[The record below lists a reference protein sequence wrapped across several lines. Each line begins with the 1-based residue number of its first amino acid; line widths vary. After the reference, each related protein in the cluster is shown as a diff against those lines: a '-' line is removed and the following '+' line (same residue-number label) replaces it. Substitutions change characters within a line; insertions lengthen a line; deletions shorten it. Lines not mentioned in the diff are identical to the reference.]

1 MIQYSDKK
9 IIVEGKEI
17 DLKGLNTSHVVW
29 HLSEIYHPETLL
41 HNINESY
48 SIPEHIHY
56 MSLAEGTDF
65 DALLIDDRMFRMNKL
80 TEEDMNEVQDYINK
94 YAYATALLKLTEC
107 TKFLGSGLRH
117 TFDKVEESYSFISKA
132 YDKLFENISITHEAG
147 RLNES
152 FNGKLKVLEGN
163 NNYIREIKSKRIVE
177 NWQDT
182 FNHKNIT
189 SYVVESVNEV
199 NNNTVI
205 RFIDKDGAILEAVY
219 KNTKTK
225 LVESN
230 INLDYFLKK
239 SNLVESYRVGTLNEY
254 QQPFTLS
261 HATITSYNAE
271 TNGVVMFGVMDSFG
285 NSGTLPIYIKIPNKD
300 FISKYGKQIDT
311 ILKVMTF
318 GEGVDL
324 TSQFLND
331 AEIDIEKIGKIKNM
345 KTVERTK
352 ENQTLSY
359 KVAGFTPVD
368 GELPTVFKSSKDT
381 FSVRATK
388 DGKMYNIR
396 YLFTGVGT
404 VDDFIDEI
412 TPEVDDYD
420 FTSKSEIISFFQ
432 LMDDYGDVMKS
443 YPTGISTKERN
454 YKRNAKE
461 EGEIMESEGVQVSD
475 IAPKTDQNVGL
486 VKIKMK
492 KKKKVT
498 ESEIIDF
505 DKNDLLINTINEQD
519 EFYGSRGFIKDEQ
532 GHYHFGDYYINESGK
547 VVHKSRLSEEFWNE
561 DGETEYKGVKISIE
575 KSDKGKKCYIPLR
588 NDIFIPER
596 GTQFFK
602 LKDAKDYID
611 SKLGNTL
618 TEDQSTVD
626 VDIARLAD
634 KNKFRKEVYKE
645 SNLKDY
651 YVPKY
656 RCVSA
661 GYETISTFDS
671 KEEAISFA
679 KENKQVCSILVDY
692 YTDGKLVRV
701 GTSAIWSKYDESNLT
716 EDQATADEAYYKV
729 NDVSLKLQEVKP
741 YIEEGSEAEK
751 IYSSIMVELND
762 LQMNLHSKL
771 LKEDMSDS
779 EMVERL
785 KQGIQEGL
793 NKSSSMSDIAGV
805 IDYYRTFIKG
815 YMGEGNIE
823 DLTKQGM
830 CPYCTK
836 KLTDTDKWY
845 IDKYGMCQDCF
856 ENGVE

>member
-132 YDKLFENISITHEAG
+132 YDKLFENISITHEVG

-219 KNTKTK
+219 KNTKAK

-261 HATITSYNAE
+261 HATITSYDAE
-271 TNGVVMFGVMDSFG
+271 TNGVIMFGVMDSFG

-331 AEIDIEKIGKIKNM
+331 AEIDIEKIGRIKNM

-404 VDDFIDEI
+404 VDDFINEI

-505 DKNDLLINTINEQD
+505 DKNDLLINTINERD
-519 EFYGSRGFIKDEQ
+519 EFYGSRGFIKDEK
-532 GHYHFGDYYINESGK
+532 GRYHFNDYYINESGK
-547 VVHKSRLSEEFWNE
+547 VVHKSKLKEEFWNE
-561 DGETEYKGVKISIE
+561 DGETEYKGIKISIE

-588 NDIFIPER
+588 NDTFIPEK
-596 GTQFFK
+596 GIQFFK
-602 LKDAKDYID
+602 LKDVKNYID
-611 SKLGNTL
+611 SKLK
-618 TEDQSTVD
+618 DC
-626 VDIARLAD
+626 D
-634 KNKFRKEVYKE
+634 KKICNKEFILSVNGENPV
-645 SNLKDY
+645 
-651 YVPKY
+651 KY
-656 RCVSA
+656 NQNDMSV
-661 GYETISTFDS
+661 
-671 KEEAISFA
+671 EEAIKDYLENEGSNHT
-679 KENKQVCSILVDY
+679 KEDISVEYLDEACSL
-692 YTDGKLVRV
+692 
-701 GTSAIWSKYDESNLT
+701 N
-716 EDQATADEAYYKV
+716 EDQATANEAYYKV
-729 NDVSLKLQEVKP
+729 NDVALKLQEVKP
-741 YIEEGSEAEK
+741 YIEEDSEAEK
-751 IYSSIMVELND
+751 IYSSIMIELND
-762 LQMNLHSKL
+762 LQMYLHNTL

-815 YMGEGNIE
+815 YIGEGNIE